1 MIVTI
6 DGPAGSGK
14 STAARELARRLGAAY
29 LDTGAMYRAVALRAL
44 RRGADLDDAEAMAQQ
59 AREASLQLEAPADA
73 TRVILDGEDVSTEI
87 RSMRVTQAT
96 PYVAR
101 VPGVRDA
108 LVAKQ
113 RQIGA
118 ELGSFVAEGRD
129 QGSTVFPEAD
139 VKFFLDATLEKRAQR
154 RYREL
159 CDDGEPVNYEQ
170 VLEDLRQRDGND
182 RSRWAP
188 LLVPGGAVR
197 IDTTAMDVTQMVDLL
212 EHEVKRRVPQTRLP
226 GRG

>member
-1 MIVTI
+1 
-6 DGPAGSGK
+6 
-14 STAARELARRLGAAY
+14 
-29 LDTGAMYRAVALRAL
+29 MYRAVALRAL
-44 RRGADLDDAEAMAQQ
+44 RQGADLDDAEAMARQ
-59 AREASLQLEAPADA
+59 AREACLRLEASADA
-73 TRVILDGEDVSTEI
+73 TRVLLDGQDVSTEI

-101 VPGVRDA
+101 VPGVREA
-108 LVAKQ
+108 LIAKQ
-113 RQIGA
+113 RQIGI

-159 CDDGEPVNYEQ
+159 RDDGERVDYEQ

-197 IDTTAMDVTQMVDLL
+197 IDTTAKDVTETVDLL
-212 EHEVKRRVPQTRLP
+212 EHEVKQRVPPASLP
-226 GRG
+226 GDG

>member
-1 MIVTI
+1 
-6 DGPAGSGK
+6 
-14 STAARELARRLGAAY
+14 
-29 LDTGAMYRAVALRAL
+29 MYRAVALRAL
-44 RRGADLDDAEAMAQQ
+44 RQGADLDDAEAMTRE
-59 AREASLQLEAPADA
+59 AREACLRLEASSEA
-73 TRVILDGEDVSTEI
+73 TRVILDGDDVSTEI

-108 LVAKQ
+108 LIAKQ

-118 ELGSFVAEGRD
+118 ELGNFVAEGRD

-154 RYREL
+154 RHREL
-159 CDDGEPVNYEQ
+159 CDDGEPVDYEQ

-197 IDTTAMDVTQMVDLL
+197 IDTTDMSVTQMVDLL
-212 EHEVKRRVPQTRLP
+212 EDEVKQRVGHARPP

>member
-14 STAARELARRLGAAY
+14 STAARELALRLGAAY

-44 RRGADLDDAEAMAQQ
+44 RQGADLDDADAMTRQ
-59 AREASLQLEAPADA
+59 AREASLRLESQADA
-73 TRVILDGEDVSTEI
+73 TRVTLDGEDVSTEI
-87 RSMRVTQAT
+87 RTMRVTQAT

-108 LVAKQ
+108 LIAKQ

-118 ELGSFVAEGRD
+118 ELGNFVAEGRD

-139 VKFFLDATLEKRAQR
+139 VKFFLDATLEKRAER

-159 CDDGEPVNYEQ
+159 RDDGEAVDYEQ

-212 EHEVKRRVPQTRLP
+212 EHEVKRRVPHVRLP